1 MLNTTS
7 LRTGLRGLL
16 GLAALALLAAAA
28 LLSLS
33 PAQAQQIQVA
43 PATVT
48 LSDPVGSTAVWNYF
62 YVEARVQIG
71 QTEEC
76 SGDAE
81 VVTRQT
87 LTYTVRT
94 DLNNDGDYDD
104 PGESVERTRVVEEG
118 DGECKEGREDE
129 AVITPI
135 YADSATVT
143 WGTTPDNQTAVRRVT
158 SLTSDTDTNGR
169 AWAVFRVLAEGSAT
183 ITATTTVSPRP
194 EAMGSLAV
202 TTSQSAS
209 SSPPEPGK
217 VWLVS
222 APEQRRAEDRF
233 TVQALVTDSNGAAV
247 PDGTPVTW
255 RAIGFEASGSQAAAL
270 ESEVWQAG
278 TVERSTTDGIAA
290 ASYTRISGNDN
301 NNVLVIASAGDAS
314 GAVYMETGLAAA
326 TGTDTAA
333 IELERA
339 TGQET
344 WQLLDPDDTS
354 SIALNA
360 KLTDPDGDPVPDG
373 MTVFWDL
380 GGVPATAGQTVLSST
395 NPEVTFSTTTTSGG
409 GDPAGKAT
417 YTVDLDNAGRGYV
430 IARRGSS
437 RTVSRFIP
445 FPPPGRMIQNTIR
458 TRHEHP
464 IDIAWFNVGE
474 EYAAPPS
481 NLTFSL
487 RLAGDSDNIIAA
499 GSTARI
505 GGQLSFSGPGDDL
518 GQVLHVTSGTL
529 RIAGSYEWEDSRR
542 NTYAN
547 VPSQTARSRAAL
559 LREQAPLGRGLIG
572 GSASDWQTAGE
583 CAGSSD
589 GGTQWTCA
597 IDLGDSEIVIPAGA
611 PAGAFAV
618 SGVLTVNGREFR
630 SAAYEIEVVA
640 PGTFK
645 EVAEVQFDFPE
656 QAGGAPW
663 PSTIATGQST
673 RLRLKSLTENGG
685 ASPAGSINTIFITT
699 NAGSLSTSIGGGC
712 SNGGGLTCEIPGSAI
727 NASNADKIDV
737 TLTHPGSGKSG
748 AATVAATVVTL
759 GEDFVSPSRTVTFLG
774 QAVSMAISAPQT
786 GLLNQATSA
795 AGDNRDVLKLTVS
808 AVDNVGN
815 SAAVPYRNPRATLKD
830 PDNKIVSSGIALVWT
845 EDGDDPDT
853 THDRFT
859 RNSANVVE
867 VTITTTAD
875 SSTPLKTGDYTLE
888 LRTADQ
894 KAEQTFNVV
903 GGVTSLTIAPP
914 QETPQIGGQLT
925 LSATALDAAGMP
937 APDGTSIEW
946 SAEDSGA
953 TTALVAL
960 TEASIITD
968 GEASGRFFVVGEG
981 TSIVTAT
988 ADGVRDIELVTVAG
1002 GGAGAAGAAGAAP
1015 DLSGEFSTTDTD
1027 TVSVWFGGETL
1038 VSTLLNGLSEA
1049 GITTIRVWSSPNW
1062 IFYGVADG
1070 MLIPG
1075 SIDITVPTG
1084 SVLWL
1089 GR

>member
-1 MLNTTS
+1 MNTAS
-7 LRTGLRGLL
+7 VRVGVRGLL
-16 GLAALALLAAAA
+16 GLAALALFAAAA

-48 LSDPVGSTAVWNYF
+48 LSDPLGSTALWNYF

-71 QTEEC
+71 QLEEC

-81 VVTRQT
+81 VVTRRFVENDDQDGDG
-87 LTYTVRT
+87 TVRE
-94 DLNNDGDYDD
+94 DEKYWVENRDG
-104 PGESVERTRVVEEG
+104 T
-118 DGECKEGREDE
+118 CKEGREDE

-135 YADSATVT
+135 YADGATVT
-143 WGTTPDNQTAVRRVT
+143 WGTTPADQTAVRRVT
-158 SLTSDTDTNGR
+158 SLTSDTDSNGR
-169 AWAVFRVLAEGSAT
+169 AWAVFRVLAEGNAE

-194 EAMGSLAV
+194 EASGSLDV
-202 TTSQSAS
+202 SVGQTAS
-209 SSPPEPGK
+209 SSPPEAGQI
-217 VWLVS
+217 WLVS
-222 APEQRRAEDRF
+222 APDQRRAADRF
-233 TVQALVTDSNGAAV
+233 TVSALVTDINGAAV

-255 RAIGFEASGSQAAAL
+255 RAIGFADAGSQPAAL
-270 ESEVWQAG
+270 ESEIWQAG
-278 TVERSTTDGIAA
+278 AVERSTNNGIVE
-290 ASYTRISGNDN
+290 ASYTRISGNAN

-314 GAVYMETGLAAA
+314 GAVYMETGLTAA

-339 TGQET
+339 TGQEP
-344 WQLLDPDDTS
+344 WQLFDPDDTS

-373 MTVFWDL
+373 MTVYWDL
-380 GGVPATAGQTVLSST
+380 GGVPSTAGQTVLSST

-417 YTVDLDNAGRGYV
+417 YTVDLDGAGQGYV
-430 IARRGSS
+430 IARSGSS

-445 FPPPGRMIQNTIR
+445 FPPPGRLIQQTIR
-458 TRHEHP
+458 TRLEHP
-464 IDIAWFNVGE
+464 IDIAWFNIG
-474 EYAAPPS
+474 EYAAPPG
-481 NLTFSL
+481 NLAFSL
-487 RLAGDSDNIIAA
+487 RLAGDSDNIVSA

-505 GGQLSFSGPGDDL
+505 GGLLTFSGQGDGL
-518 GQVLHVTSGTL
+518 GQVLHVTGGTL

-547 VPSQTARSRAAL
+547 VPSATARSRAAL

-583 CAGSSD
+583 CTGSSD

-611 PAGAFAV
+611 PAGTFAV

-640 PGTFK
+640 PGSFN

-663 PSTIATGQST
+663 PSTIAAGQST
-673 RLRLKSLTENGG
+673 RLRLKSLTEKGG
-685 ASPAGSINTIFITT
+685 PSPAGSINTVFVTT
-699 NAGSLSTSIGGGC
+699 SAGSLSTNIGGGC
-712 SNGGGLTCEIPGSAI
+712 IGGGGLTCEISGSAI
-727 NASNADKIDV
+727 NAANADKLDV
-737 TLTHPGSGKSG
+737 TLTHPGRGKSG
-748 AATVAATVVTL
+748 VATVTATVVTL
-759 GEDFVSPSRTVTFLG
+759 GEDFVPPARSVTFLG
-774 QAVSMAISAPQT
+774 EAVSMAISSPAT
-786 GLLNQATSA
+786 GLLSSATSG

-808 AVDNVGN
+808 AVDNAGN
-815 SAAVPYRNPRATLKD
+815 SAAVPYRNPRASIKG
-830 PDNKIVSSGIALVWT
+830 PDSKTVTSGIALVWT

-859 RNSANVVE
+859 RNSANAVE

-875 SSTPLKTGDYTLE
+875 SLTPLKTGDYTLE

-894 KAEQTFNVV
+894 KAEQTFSVV
-903 GGVTSLTIAPP
+903 GGVASMAIAAP
-914 QETPQIGGQLT
+914 QEAPQIGGQLT
-925 LSATALDAAGMP
+925 LSVTALDAAGMP
-937 APDGTSIEW
+937 APDGTSIDW
-946 SAEDSGA
+946 SASDGGP

-960 TEASIITD
+960 TESSSTTD
-968 GEASGRFFVVGEG
+968 GEATGRFFVVGEG
-981 TSIVTAT
+981 TAIVTAT

-1002 GGAGAAGAAGAAP
+1002 DGAAAAGAAGAAA
-1015 DLSGEFSTTDTD
+1015 DLSGDLSTTDTD
-1027 TVSVWFGGETL
+1027 TVSVWFGGEML
-1038 VSTLLNGLSEA
+1038 VSTILNGLS
-1049 GITTIRVWSSPNW
+1049 GTGVTSIRVWSSPNW

-1075 SIDITVPTG
+1075 STDITVTTG

>member
-1 MLNTTS
+1 MPNTTS
-7 LRTGLRGLL
+7 LRAGLRGLL
-16 GLAALALLAAAA
+16 GLAALALLAAVA

-81 VVTRQT
+81 VVTRRPVTNDDQNGDG
-87 LTYTVRT
+87 TVT
-94 DLNNDGDYDD
+94 PDEHYY
-104 PGESVERTRVVEEG
+104 VEDR

-143 WGTTPDNQTAVRRVT
+143 WGTTPEDQTAVRRVT

-183 ITATTTVSPRP
+183 ITATTTVTPRP
-194 EAMGSLAV
+194 EASGSLAV
-202 TTSQSAS
+202 STSQSAS

-222 APEQRRAEDRF
+222 APDQRRAEDRF

-247 PDGTPVTW
+247 SDGTPVTW
-255 RAIGFEASGSQAAAL
+255 RAIGFEASGSQAASL

-278 TVERSTTDGIAA
+278 AVERSTNNGIAE

-344 WQLLDPDDTS
+344 WQLFDPDDTS

-373 MTVFWDL
+373 MTVFWDV
-380 GGVPATAGQTVLSST
+380 GGIPATAGQTVLSST

-417 YTVDLDNAGRGYV
+417 YTVDLDGTGRGYV
-430 IARRGSS
+430 IARSGSS
-437 RTVSRFIP
+437 RTVSRLVP
-445 FPPPGRMIQNTIR
+445 FPPPPRFIQQTIR
-458 TRHEHP
+458 TRLEHP

-474 EYAAPPS
+474 YLAPPG

-572 GSASDWQTAGE
+572 GSAADWQTAGE

-611 PAGAFAV
+611 PPGAFAV

-630 SAAYEIEVVA
+630 SAAYEIQVVA
-640 PGTFK
+640 PGSFK

-774 QAVSMAISAPQT
+774 EAVSMAISSPQT
-786 GLLNQATSA
+786 GLLNQATSG

-815 SAAVPYRNPRATLKD
+815 SAAVPYRNPRATIKG
-830 PDNKIVSSGIALVWT
+830 PDSQTVTSGIALVWT

-859 RNSANVVE
+859 RNSANAVE
-867 VTITTTAD
+867 VTITATAD
-875 SSTPLKTGDYTLE
+875 SAAPLKTGDYTLE
-888 LRTADQ
+888 LRTANQ

-903 GGVTSLTIAPP
+903 GGVSAVSIAAP
-914 QETPQIGGQLT
+914 QDMPQVGGQLT

-946 SAEDSGA
+946 SAADSGPS
-953 TTALVAL
+953 TALVAL
-960 TEASIITD
+960 TEASITTD
-968 GEASGRFFVVGEG
+968 GEATGRFFVVGEG

-988 ADGVRDIELVTVAG
+988 ADGVRDIELVTVG
-1002 GGAGAAGAAGAAP
+1002 GDGAGAAGAAGAAT
-1015 DLSGEFSTTDTD
+1015 DLSGELSTTDTD

-1038 VSTLLNGLSEA
+1038 VSTLLDGLSGA

-1075 SIDITVPTG
+1075 STDISVSTG
-1084 SVLWL
+1084 AVLWL